1 MEHCAPPGPTA
12 TAVIEHIPA
21 GTVKLYV
28 PGVEYK
34 HRVLNLLA
42 TGTIFSI
49 SDTRDSGEPI

>member
-1 MEHCAPPGPTA
+1 MEHCSPPGPTA
-12 TAVIEHIPA
+12 TAVIEDTPD

-28 PGVEYK
+28 PGVVYK
-34 HRVLNLLA
+34 HRALNLLD